1 MLSGTK
7 KKILIGTSV
16 IALMVMV
23 VFFMGF
29 RSDFKSLSLGLVLG
43 VLIGLLNFMDLA
55 NTMERAVLKNP
66 GKAQSYAIKKYFFRY
81 ITTGVVLYI
90 AVITPHLHVIGT
102 VIGMMLIKLSV
113 LVTHLFNDKRFY
125 KEIIKRKEV

>member
-1 MLSGTK
+1 MLSATK
-7 KKILIGTSV
+7 KKILISTSI
-16 IALMVMV
+16 IAGIVLII
-23 VFFMGF
+23 FFLGF
-29 RSDFKSLSLGLVLG
+29 RDSFKSLTLGLGLG
-43 VLIGLLNFMDLA
+43 VMIGLLNFMDLA

-81 ITTGVVLYI
+81 ITTGVVIYI

-113 LVTHLFNDKRFY
+113 LITHLFNDKRFY

>member
-7 KKILIGTSV
+7 KKILIGTGV

-102 VIGMMLIKLSV
+102 VIGIIIIKLSV